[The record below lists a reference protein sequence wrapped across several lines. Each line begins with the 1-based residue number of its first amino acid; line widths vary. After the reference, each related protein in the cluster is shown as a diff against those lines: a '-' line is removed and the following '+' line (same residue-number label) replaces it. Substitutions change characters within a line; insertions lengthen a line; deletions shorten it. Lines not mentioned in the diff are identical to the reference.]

1 MREWQGSRIGEMQ
14 PVNAY
19 PSRGKPGEHT
29 RETYRNPCYV
39 TEKANMNRDFEG
51 AHVDLHLQYV
61 SMYVNSSGHRHAGQP
76 QQPCY
81 ISQYKVLTS

>member
-1 MREWQGSRIGEMQ
+1 
-14 PVNAY
+14 
-19 PSRGKPGEHT
+19 
-29 RETYRNPCYV
+29 
-39 TEKANMNRDFEG
+39 MNRDFEG